1 MESNNFT
8 PDYNAVSL
16 SDFKKN
22 PGAYL
27 RDSQNI
33 PVAIFKYNHI
43 AGWLLTNLSFQN
55 LLERN
60 RALAAEIQELT
71 GLLARIAPGLVDLV
85 KLIPPASDRA
95 PMKPKWP
102 LLGVDRG
109 RVTKPNYTDERL
121 SEAMELGKAYVE
133 ALSGR
138 HGWRHEDSDT
148 LEDEEQADDN
158 EW

>member
-1 MESNNFT
+1 MEANNYT

-33 PVAIFKYNHI
+33 PMAIFKYNHI
-43 AGWLLTNLSFQN
+43 AGWLLTNQSFQN

-60 RALAAEIQELT
+60 RALSAEIQELT
-71 GLLARIAPGLVDLV
+71 GLLARIAPGLVDLAKV
-85 KLIPPASDRA
+85 MPPASDRA
-95 PMKPKWP
+95 PLKPKWP
-102 LLGVDRG
+102 IFGVYRG
-109 RVTKPNYTDERL
+109 RVRKPNYTDERL
-121 SEAMELGKAYVE
+121 SEAMEFGKAYVE

-138 HGWRHEDSDT
+138 HGSRPENEDQV
-148 LEDEEQADDN
+148 EDD